1 MTKLTRAIGSLVV
14 GGIAFVVV
22 GVGVTEGLAPYIW
35 PSAMLGL
42 PAGLVAG
49 VATVAMAYLG
59 LTYRAERA
67 EAGRA
72 STRTVARFWATA
84 AAILA
89 FVLAG
94 GAAML
99 VLAAGAVGLATAML
113 LGGLPIGIVAALV
126 AGYVVDR
133 RVRVRHPPRG
143 PTPQ

>member
-1 MTKLTRAIGSLVV
+1 MAEFTRAIGSLVV

-22 GVGVTEGLAPYIW
+22 GVGVAEGLAPYVW

-42 PAGLVAG
+42 PAGLAAG

-59 LTYRAERA
+59 LTYRTERA
-67 EAGRA
+67 ETGRA
-72 STRTVARFWATA
+72 STRTVAWFWATA
-84 AAILA
+84 AATLA

-94 GAAML
+94 GAAMF
-99 VLAAGAVGLATAML
+99 VLSAGAVGLATAML
-113 LGGLPIGIVAALV
+113 FGGLPVGFVAALV